1 MTVDRN
7 KLITIAG
14 LDNYNS
20 RLWNQI
26 NNTLDEFAP
35 ATAEDYEVDN
45 YVFGIQL
52 TDQDSCPSPEA
63 DNGAHVWES
72 DSENHWE
79 CSLCGAVYEGE
90 GTPGKP

>member
-1 MTVDRN
+1 MTVDRS

-45 YVFGIQL
+45 YIFGMQPEANN
-52 TDQDSCPSPEA
+52 SCPSQDS
-63 DNGAHVWES
+63 DNGSHEWES
-72 DSENHWE
+72 DGNGHWE
-79 CSLCGAVYEGE
+79 CQLCGAL
-90 GTPGKP
+90 TSTDPNN